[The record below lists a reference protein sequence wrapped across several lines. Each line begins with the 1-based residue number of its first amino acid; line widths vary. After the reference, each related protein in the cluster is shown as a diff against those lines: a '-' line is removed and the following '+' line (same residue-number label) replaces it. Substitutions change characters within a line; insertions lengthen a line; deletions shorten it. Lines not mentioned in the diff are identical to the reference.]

1 MFRAQ
6 FDRFSVLLLLAALAA
21 STCLSSRAG
30 MVNRQD
36 MEGGRS
42 WSPEGGGD
50 GGSNIFE
57 VLNERLR
64 NIPKNSRNVD
74 PKTGMPID
82 PETGLPMNMTN
93 ARAMCLCP
101 ICREP
106 MYKHGDEKFECI
118 PKDEEGNPVKVAKI
132 ALRAAHCP
140 VCSAKFVGALRGNV
154 NDKSGTDRDFCMHSL
169 GKATI
174 HSNVWAC
181 PACGYSA
188 LIDKFDRMW
197 NDKPLTNEVP
207 DLVRKK
213 LSAEMRARLLKQV
226 GVKEDELRLPAFKD
240 VDKFAEYITQDQIKD
255 WVKYDN
261 AITVYK
267 AEHAPHVLMAR
278 LYMEGAHACRRELN
292 SEILVPFLH
301 TVVQEGISASIR
313 RVQNDLVAAG
323 LQVRRDKQIGV
334 MLDPNHP
341 ETDPNILAEAASMII
356 EYGEKTGQRI
366 RKQAQNNPAAL
377 SQYYTKGDM
386 FVLYVRYAGFLD
398 RLGKMDEAEKA
409 LNEARNSI
417 PVDSFANGVEPLSED
432 VSKFIENQLKR
443 LRDFTEERKK
453 CLTKEREYLTRAMWE
468 NLAAIHQNEIKF
480 ADPKGWL
487 KPAVSE
493 GMDPAMSAYI
503 LGELARRCHEPAAAP
518 IWFQAAK
525 KLVEKQSQ
533 TVDEE
538 EKALGAALALPVNKS
553 LRDHADVLRK
563 RWDDVR
569 DWTTEQ
575 MALSKSDGE
584 LDPKIKVVLDIVLE
598 SAGLNPKEFK
608 ALDEAA
614 LADAHIMGAPK
625 TGSSKI
631 NSNAAAGA
639 EAAKTAASASNAPA
653 VLVAPAAMGK
663 IKTRDALFKL
673 YYDAIAQYVK
683 KTQSNPPNLATLVQE
698 KYVSA
703 EDSCLDG
710 KGRLICPETQ
720 EPLNYSRSFTFG
732 SERDFVLYS
741 VKNPATSKTLY
752 ASGAIKI
759 PAQSK

>member
-6 FDRFSVLLLLAALAA
+6 FDKFTALILLAAIALAPCA
-21 STCLSSRAG
+21 VSRAG
-30 MVNRQD
+30 TVIRQD
-36 MEGGRS
+36 MEGGHA
-42 WSPEGGGD
+42 WSPGGD

-57 VLNERLR
+57 ELNQRLR

-82 PETGLPMNMTN
+82 PDTGLPMNMTN
-93 ARAMCLCP
+93 ARLMYLCP

-106 MYKHGDEKFECI
+106 LYKHGDEKFECI
-118 PKDEEGNPVKVAKI
+118 PKDEEGNPVKVARI
-132 ALRAAHCP
+132 VFRPAHCP
-140 VCSAKFVGALRGNV
+140 VCNAKFTGSLRGNV

-181 PACGYSA
+181 PSCGYSA
-188 LIDKFDRMW
+188 LIEKFDRMW
-197 NDKPLTNEVP
+197 NDKPLSAEVS
-207 DLVRKK
+207 DLVRKN
-213 LSAEMRARLLKQV
+213 LSADMRTRLMKQV
-226 GVKEDELRLPAFKD
+226 GVKDSELKFPAFKD
-240 VDKFAEYITQDQIKD
+240 VDKFAEYITQEQIKD

-278 LYMEGAHACRRELN
+278 LYLEGAHACRRELN

-313 RVQNDLVAAG
+313 RVQNDLIAAG

-341 ETDPNILAEAASMII
+341 ETDPNILAEAAAMII

-366 RKQAQNNPAAL
+366 RQQAQNSPAAA
-377 SQYYTKGDM
+377 SQFYTKGDM
-386 FVLYVRYAGFLD
+386 FVLFVRYAGFLD

-409 LNEARNSI
+409 LNEARKSV
-417 PVDSFANGVEPLSED
+417 PVDSFANGVEPLTED
-432 VSKFIENQLKR
+432 ATKFIENQLLR
-443 LRDFTEERKK
+443 LRSFTEDRKL

-468 NLAAIHQNEIKF
+468 NLAAINQNEIKF

-525 KLVEKQSQ
+525 KLIEKQSQ
-533 TVDEE
+533 TIDEE
-538 EKALGAALALPVNKS
+538 EKSLGAALALPANKS

-575 MALSKSDGE
+575 LGVSKSDGE
-584 LDPKIKVVLDIVLE
+584 LDPKIKLVLDLVLE
-598 SAGLNPKEFK
+598 SGGLNPKEFK
-608 ALDEAA
+608 ALDAAA
-614 LADAHIMGAPK
+614 LTDAHVMSAL
-625 TGSSKI
+625 
-631 NSNAAAGA
+631 
-639 EAAKTAASASNAPA
+639 KTAPVKPVSSAPA
-653 VLVAPAAMGK
+653 NATQTGETVKAPATFAAPPAQGK
-663 IKTRDALFKL
+663 IKTRDALFKM
-673 YYDAIAQYVK
+673 YYDAISQYVK

-698 KYVSA
+698 KYISPD
-703 EDSCLDG
+703 DSCLDG
-710 KGRLICPETQ
+710 KGRLVCPENQ
-720 EPLNYSRSFTFG
+720 EALNYSRSFTFG
-732 SERDFVLYS
+732 SDNEFILYS
-741 VKNPATSKTLY
+741 LKNPATSKTLY
-752 ASGAIKI
+752 ANGAIKI